1 MTQDERVKIEGR
13 LTKLETEMEANAT
26 ATELKEA
33 NDLEWRTGAKD
44 ERKEILDAVKL
55 QGTELHEHI
64 TDSNKVPG
72 YKGNGGVIVINKK
85 WLGSAIL
92 GLLGVAATF
101 VNFQFQI
108 IGG

>member
-1 MTQDERVKIEGR
+1 MTPTDRLEIEGR
-13 LTKLETEMEANAT
+13 LTKLETEMEATKT

-33 NDLEWRTGAKD
+33 NDLEWRTNAKD
-44 ERKEILDAVKL
+44 ERKQILDAVTL
-55 QGTELHEHI
+55 QSSELGEHI
-64 TDSNKVPG
+64 SDSNKVPG
-72 YKGNGGVIVINKK
+72 YRGNGGVIVINKK

-92 GLLGVAATF
+92 ALLGVAATF